1 MYGCAVL
8 EVGPETKLAVVRL
21 RQGSKRRRRNNQDA
35 APTAGGAGGVQQ
47 ADSLSRKKAAM
58 QTVIH
63 VMQDKEELPL
73 SNLISEANMVAPSG
87 EAFTKAEL
95 VDALSA
101 LDNDNKIMFYD
112 NMIHRV

>member
-1 MYGCAVL
+1 M
-8 EVGPETKLAVVRL
+8 LAVMRL
-21 RQGSKRRRRNNQDA
+21 RQGSKRRRRNSQDA
-35 APTAGGAGGVQQ
+35 TLAADGAGGEQH
-47 ADSLSRKKAAM
+47 ADPATRKKTAM
-58 QTVIH
+58 QTVIY

-73 SNLISEANMVAPSG
+73 SDLISEANMVAPAG

-112 NMIHRV
+112 DMVHKV